1 MNQKL
6 RFRMKEAK
14 WHMPEIRQIQNDCV
28 LAQSIPSL
36 GKKHLGL

>member
-6 RFRMKEAK
+6 RLRLKEAK
-14 WHMPEIRQIQNDCV
+14 WHMLKIRQIQNDCV
-28 LAQSIPSL
+28 LAQSMPSL